1 MSRKGFGFRTLNYS
15 LLILLLFL
23 SINSFNPHA
32 VYGASNATVSVDASN
47 EQGTLFRAEQY
58 NNVLDYDRYVDQ
70 RDSDVQFYN
79 EQDLHAK
86 VFRVWVHEKD
96 VYDIN
101 TGTYDYSKYTDYLSD
116 ISKAADT
123 LMLNIHGDKMFTE
136 WHYSPSQWK
145 PIFKKMVKDLKQSY
159 PKMKYIEVL
168 NEPDWISGFT
178 ADDYYGYYKVSYEAI
193 NEINA
198 ELHPEIPL
206 KVGGSSLSQF
216 NLTWLRAFLDGYVND
231 GSYNKKLDFI
241 SYHAYYRNDGSGW
254 FFYKSDPSVAGNER
268 AQLDNELSSRG
279 LSTSI
284 PVYITETGM
293 YPYTLFDDPNS
304 IQTDSLRQAAG
315 VASLLYWYTYNNNKT
330 YPFQW
335 ALRMDNNGRKS
346 QLVTHDAQNNPMVFE
361 NKFTPVGNMIKM
373 WSMMKKTKIS
383 ASSNVINGGK
393 GVYTIA
399 SKDSSGVSLMLW
411 NYQATGT
418 DDFNTTVNVTN
429 LPSSFNDKNLRVKT
443 YKINATTS
451 NYFTNLDNS
460 NLQMVDDKIDGHNG
474 TYNTSLT
481 LESNS
486 LQLVVLEPVNKKV
499 LLTNMFDEE
508 VTGAN
513 PGWTVNEPI
522 DTAVSIANV
531 PNTVNRSVYLND
543 NSTTNYAEI
552 SKTFSSHTGTVVAEW
567 LFKER
572 TSLAG
577 ERFQLRSGTT
587 VTADVYVNDSGY
599 LQANGFAIQ
608 PLSLDTWYTV
618 KLLANPEEDKYDI
631 YVNGILKKKAISFA
645 SAVSSLD
652 NINIR
657 TGEAVKNSLYVDY
670 VQINAQN

>member
-1 MSRKGFGFRTLNYS
+1 
-15 LLILLLFL
+15 
-23 SINSFNPHA
+23 
-32 VYGASNATVSVDASN
+32 
-47 EQGTLFRAEQY
+47 
-58 NNVLDYDRYVDQ
+58 
-70 RDSDVQFYN
+70 
-79 EQDLHAK
+79 
-86 VFRVWVHEKD
+86 
-96 VYDIN
+96 
-101 TGTYDYSKYTDYLSD
+101 
-116 ISKAADT
+116 
-123 LMLNIHGDKMFTE
+123 
-136 WHYSPSQWK
+136 
-145 PIFKKMVKDLKQSY
+145 
-159 PKMKYIEVL
+159 
-168 NEPDWISGFT
+168 
-178 ADDYYGYYKVSYEAI
+178 
-193 NEINA
+193 
-198 ELHPEIPL
+198 
-206 KVGGSSLSQF
+206 
-216 NLTWLRAFLDGYVND
+216 
-231 GSYNKKLDFI
+231 
-241 SYHAYYRNDGSGW
+241 
-254 FFYKSDPSVAGNER
+254 
-268 AQLDNELSSRG
+268 
-279 LSTSI
+279 
-284 PVYITETGM
+284 M